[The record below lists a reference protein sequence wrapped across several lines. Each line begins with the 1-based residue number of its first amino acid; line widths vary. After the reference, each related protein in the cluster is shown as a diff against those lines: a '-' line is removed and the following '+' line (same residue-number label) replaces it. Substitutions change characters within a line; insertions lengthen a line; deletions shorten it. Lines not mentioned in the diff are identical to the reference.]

1 MANCETYNL
10 PVLELEPHQ
19 IREALRCVLHTIVF
33 NRALGYVVPNDVDSE
48 LFDITYVK
56 CGDPA
61 VEARVEARISEFC
74 AQVDKRPADLH
85 QLQLS
90 FYETRRKQAWFGMQD
105 ERLFWETWVLS
116 VLVLQP
122 DVAPQL
128 GGGAGAM
135 AGAMGAA
142 AGGSGSWG
150 SNGSGGGWNAGQ
162 QPSQH
167 VCGALAASVAGAAAG
182 ITGARASSRQ
192 TRMQAALEEQL
203 AFVVRCV
210 NDRRDHIPPVLSASA
225 VTFPFDITFSG
236 SSARSSASASLQGS
250 LQAVGKMLLKA
261 TPPPVLS

>member
-19 IREALRCVLHTIVF
+19 IREALRCVLHTIIF
-33 NRALGYVVPNDVDSE
+33 NRALGYVVPKDVDSE
-48 LFDITYVK
+48 LFDITFVK

-61 VEARVEARISEFC
+61 VEARVESRISDFC

-105 ERLFWETWVLS
+105 ERLYWETWVLS

-122 DVAPQL
+122 DVAMQT
-128 GGGAGAM
+128 GSGGAATTS
-135 AGAMGAA
+135 AAGAA
-142 AGGSGSWG
+142 AGGSAA
-150 SNGSGGGWNAGQ
+150 WNAGLQ
-162 QPSQH
+162 QQSQH
-167 VCGALAASVAGAAAG
+167 AAGAVAASSVPGVAGAQ
-182 ITGARASSRQ
+182 GARASSRQ
-192 TRMQAALEEQL
+192 ARMQAALEEQL